1 MTTPSTQLP
10 DCLLG
15 LLTAGGRSERLV
27 HVRRLPARAATY
39 AAFPPWTPQ
48 GLQAGLARS
57 GVDRLWS
64 HQREAADA
72 AYAGEHVVLSTG
84 TASGKS
90 LGFLVPALS
99 AILEGAHAPTGRG
112 ATALYLAPT
121 KALAHDQLARLEGL
135 GIPGLRAAAYDGD
148 TPPEERRWIRDH
160 AAYVLTN
167 PDLLH
172 HSLLP
177 GHEHWGA
184 FLRALQYV
192 VVDECHVYRG
202 VFGSHL
208 ALLLRRLR
216 RVAARYR
223 AAPVFILA
231 SATIADPADHAG
243 RLVGM
248 PVRAVTDDGSPRA
261 AMTVALWEPPTAG
274 AESCGAEGAGAARH
288 TGAARWPSRLTCS
301 PTWSPSRSSRWRSHG
316 LG

>member
-1 MTTPSTQLP
+1 M
-10 DCLLG
+10 
-15 LLTAGGRSERLV
+15 
-27 HVRRLPARAATY
+27 
-39 AAFPPWTPQ
+39 
-48 GLQAGLARS
+48 
-57 GVDRLWS
+57 
-64 HQREAADA
+64 
-72 AYAGEHVVLSTG
+72 LSTG

-184 FLRALQYV
+184 FLRALRYV

-208 ALLLRRLR
+208 ALVLRRLR

-223 AAPVFILA
+223 AEPRLHPGV
-231 SATIADPADHAG
+231 SHVADPADHAE

-261 AMTVALWEPPTAG
+261 AMTVALWEPPTVG
-274 AESCGAEGAGAARH
+274 A
-288 TGAARWPSRLTCS
+288 
-301 PTWSPSRSSRWRSHG
+301 
-316 LG
+316 